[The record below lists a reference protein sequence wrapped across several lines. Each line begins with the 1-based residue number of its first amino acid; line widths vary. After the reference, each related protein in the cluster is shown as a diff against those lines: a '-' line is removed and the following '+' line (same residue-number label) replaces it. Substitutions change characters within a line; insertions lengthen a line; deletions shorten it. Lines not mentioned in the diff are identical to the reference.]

1 MAEESQEASED
12 LKEHDSDENFA
23 LASIKNAIED
33 LYCFRDSYY
42 VNNPSASETEKNG
55 DIEDKLRGILASL
68 DVNEGSL
75 KKSDRAMYH
84 MLRGKA
90 LNIRP
95 QFETETYEALSRA
108 VKFNP
113 KLVEAWNELGECYW
127 KKGDILKAQNCFEGV
142 LKITKDKVSL
152 RNLSMLLRQ
161 VGETPEDKLKN
172 VCDSVDKAKQAL
184 ELDITDGNSWKGDIL
199 KAQNCFEGVL
209 KITKDKV
216 SLRNLSML
224 LRQVGETPEDKL
236 KNVCDSVDKAKQALE
251 LDITDGNS
259 WYILG
264 NAYLALYFS
273 GSQNAKT
280 VQEAMSAYSRA
291 LEDPKMKY
299 SSDLYHNFAVA
310 LKHQEDFQ
318 GALQHLDKAAAL
330 DPSYSNPKEKS
341 QNLLKYLTTLDKM
354 ISNKGDLKPRK
365 VKTLLASLK
374 PHHLGPF
381 RDHATIKA
389 KKFKELVPGK
399 NPNCVLAAK
408 VVCNLDSEE
417 RFPLTLCTVDEDAVC
432 FAVTIYNLAEGK
444 GFLIGD
450 TIVIPDPLVCK
461 AHIEYKDHVI
471 SFSNIRVDSPLALVV
486 NGRVLNPSSQAPISL
501 HVEIKRE

>member
-1 MAEESQEASED
+1 MAEESQEAFED
-12 LKEHDSDENFA
+12 LKEHDSGENFA
-23 LASIKNAIED
+23 LASIKSAIED

-95 QFETETYEALSRA
+95 HFETETYEALSRA

-127 KKGDILKAQNCFEGV
+127 K
-142 LKITKDKVSL
+142 
-152 RNLSMLLRQ
+152 
-161 VGETPEDKLKN
+161 
-172 VCDSVDKAKQAL
+172 
-184 ELDITDGNSWKGDIL
+184 KGDIL

-330 DPSYSNPKEKS
+330 DPTYSNPKEKS

-354 ISNKGDLKPRK
+354 ISNKGNLKPRK

-389 KKFKELVPGK
+389 KKFNDLVPGK
-399 NPNCVLAAK
+399 NPSCVLAAK

-417 RFPLTLCTVDEDAVC
+417 RFPLTLVTVDEDAVC

-471 SFSNIRVDSPLALVV
+471 SFSNIRVDSPLALVI
-486 NGRVLNPSSQAPISL
+486 NGRVMNPSSQAPISL